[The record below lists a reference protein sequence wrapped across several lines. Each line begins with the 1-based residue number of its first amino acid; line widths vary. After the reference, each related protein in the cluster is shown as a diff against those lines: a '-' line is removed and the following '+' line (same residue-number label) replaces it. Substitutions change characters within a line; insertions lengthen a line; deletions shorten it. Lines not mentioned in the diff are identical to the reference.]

1 MLYAKVRDH
10 QGHQVE
16 KYSKSYI
23 LQNPTRIFM
32 FLIKLL
38 TSFYQMHA
46 QQKGFSN
53 IVYNLGFQRP
63 KLLFPQ
69 FLPTVKFNESKFSEK
84 FSFEQNHFLLLEK
97 WTVLTPLI

>member
-10 QGHQVE
+10 QRHQVE

-38 TSFYQMHA
+38 TSFYEMHA
-46 QQKGFSN
+46 QQKGFSY
-53 IVYNLGFQRP
+53 IVYNLG
-63 KLLFPQ
+63 LFNA
-69 FLPTVKFNESKFSEK
+69 LNYYSFS
-84 FSFEQNHFLLLEK
+84 SYLQ
-97 WTVLTPLI
+97 